1 MNNNVLFQFLA
12 ELVSRLFSGKPKFFV
27 IIQWV
32 SVVVGAVSV
41 LVNYLTSSGVVL
53 PDWTQTVSDMSVT
66 VGSVVAII
74 MAQLPK
80 KDPA

>member
-12 ELVSRLFSGKPKFFV
+12 EFVARLFSGKPKFFA

-32 SVVVGAVSV
+32 SIVVGAVSV